1 MEQHT
6 TEFAEAYGRATNR
19 IMDAVLE
26 FERETGHKV
35 AEIALRNIDVTQI
48 GDSGRRLMRDA
59 HIHWQ
64 MTDAERERSP
74 AWNDGKIWKGP
85 SP

>member
-6 TEFAEAYGRATNR
+6 PEFADAYGRATNR

-26 FERETGHKV
+26 FERETGHRI
-35 AEIALRNIDVTQI
+35 AEIALRNINVGTHGNPGQTI
-48 GDSGRRLMRDA
+48 RDA

-64 MTDAERERSP
+64 MTDAEREYSP
-74 AWNDGKIWKGP
+74 AWNDGKVWQGP